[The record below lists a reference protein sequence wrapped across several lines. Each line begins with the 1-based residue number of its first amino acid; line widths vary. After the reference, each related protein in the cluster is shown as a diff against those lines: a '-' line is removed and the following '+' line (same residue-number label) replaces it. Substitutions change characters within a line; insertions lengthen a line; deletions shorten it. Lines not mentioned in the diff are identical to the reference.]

1 MSTETRGRLST
12 YSFEAAAAR
21 VPVSVN
27 HLRNLYARD
36 ELPFPIIKL
45 GRVLK
50 IPIEPFEKWLRGEVE
65 ARQREAG

>member
-1 MSTETRGRLST
+1 MSTDTKGRLST
-12 YSFEAAAAR
+12 YSFETAAAR

-65 ARQREAG
+65 ARQREAS